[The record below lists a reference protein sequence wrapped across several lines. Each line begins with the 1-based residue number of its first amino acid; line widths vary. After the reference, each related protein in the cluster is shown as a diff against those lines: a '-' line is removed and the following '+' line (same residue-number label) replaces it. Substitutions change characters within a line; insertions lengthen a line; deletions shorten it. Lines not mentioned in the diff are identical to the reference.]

1 VDDERRVRW
10 EASTEWPLTG
20 LAVVFLAVY
29 AVPILRPDLPA
40 AAVSLCVVT
49 GWLVWAVFVAD
60 YLARWAL
67 SRNRQKFV
75 AGTAVDLVVIAL
87 PLLRPL
93 RVLRL
98 LTLLDILN
106 RRASSSLRGRVA
118 AYVGSATSLI
128 IFCSA
133 LTVLDAERSNPDANI
148 TTFADALWWATTT
161 VTTVGYGDRFPTT
174 SGGRLVAVLLMV
186 GGIALLGIVTAG
198 LASWLIDRIRA
209 VEAESQAVTR
219 HDIAELTAQVEA
231 LRSEV
236 SRLAPGT
243 HALAASPGLP
253 VDPIS
258 ALRDGNR

>member
-1 VDDERRVRW
+1 MNDERRVRW
-10 EASTEWPLTG
+10 EASMEWPLTA

-40 AAVSLCVVT
+40 VAVSLCAVA
-49 GWLVWAVFVAD
+49 GWVVWAVFAAD

-67 SRNRQKFV
+67 SRNRRAFV
-75 AGTAVDLVVIAL
+75 GGTAVDLVVIAL

-98 LTLLDILN
+98 LTLLDVLN
-106 RRASSSLRGRVA
+106 RRAASSLRGRVA
-118 AYVGSATSLI
+118 AYVASATSLI

-133 LTVLDAERSNPDANI
+133 LAVLDAERRNPDANI
-148 TTFADALWWATTT
+148 TTFSDALWWATTT

-209 VEAESQAVTR
+209 VEAESQAATR
-219 HDIAELTAQVEA
+219 HDMAELMGQVEA
-231 LRSEV
+231 LRAEV
-236 SRLAPGT
+236 RRLARGGPG
-243 HALAASPGLP
+243 PGA
-253 VDPIS
+253 VH
-258 ALRDGNR
+258 